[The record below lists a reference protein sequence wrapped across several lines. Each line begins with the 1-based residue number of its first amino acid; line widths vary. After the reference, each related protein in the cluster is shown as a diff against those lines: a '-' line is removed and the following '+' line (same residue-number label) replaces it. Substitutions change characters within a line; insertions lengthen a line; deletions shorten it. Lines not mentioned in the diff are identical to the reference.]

1 MAGSGYHEQL
11 QWHLAPAMVAAVGNE
26 VLPLEEEGG
35 VAGGARACELRAVCG
50 GGGDKQAS
58 VSSQVPAVPC
68 RWHQPA
74 VCMFVC

>member
-35 VAGGARACELRAVCG
+35 ARLSKVINRQGHVPQIVVIE
-50 GGGDKQAS
+50 
-58 VSSQVPAVPC
+58 SSCADYLPLVEYL
-68 RWHQPA
+68 
-74 VCMFVC
+74 